1 MSRIRL
7 FQLYVWTIIPAGF
20 GVCFLAVSA
29 QPRILLNLQ
38 FLLLALVTVT
48 VSRVSVRVPGRT
60 SAITVTDTF
69 IFLTILLYGGGP
81 ATLAGAAEGLCSA
94 SRISKK
100 PRTLLFNAS
109 AVAISTYLTGQV
121 WQVYDTKAGDGAFV
135 TFSSAYLLTLCTMV
149 LVQYAVNSALA
160 SIYETLRSGE
170 SLWRFWRKHYLWTWI
185 TYVAGGSGAA
195 FTAKLIQSQG
205 FPTILIATP
214 IIGIVYF
221 SYRTYH
227 KNLQAAETQ
236 AEQARAHVEELNLYI
251 AAQKQIQEK
260 FSQVEKMSALG
271 ELASGVAH
279 DFNNCL
285 AGILGRAELMMTQTT
300 DARILKG
307 LDIMLKAAQDGA
319 KTVKRI
325 QDFARQRR
333 DGDFELVEVDQM
345 LADVSEMT
353 RPRWKDRAEAS
364 DVHITLELKDTSKAY
379 VMGDISELRE
389 VLVNMVFNAVDAMP
403 YGGVLTLAAETRDG
417 SVVLS
422 VGDTGIGMTTDV
434 RSRVF
439 NPFFTTKGVSGMG
452 LGLAVSYGIISR
464 HNGEIRVQSEVG
476 KGTTFDIELPLA
488 QGLPVTIESESLQG
502 KRARTNMTTILVV
515 DDEARVRNLLKEIL
529 EESGYEVQV
538 ASDALEGLNLFK
550 NNAFDAVFTDI
561 GMPGMSGWELSRAI
575 REINGQI
582 PLALI
587 TGWGQI
593 VSSEE
598 KAAAEIDWVLT
609 KPFSMADILQLA
621 EEVTRRK
628 KARCENTPLDTV
640 AA

>member
-1 MSRIRL
+1 
-7 FQLYVWTIIPAGF
+7 
-20 GVCFLAVSA
+20 
-29 QPRILLNLQ
+29 
-38 FLLLALVTVT
+38 
-48 VSRVSVRVPGRT
+48 
-60 SAITVTDTF
+60 
-69 IFLTILLYGGGP
+69 
-81 ATLAGAAEGLCSA
+81 
-94 SRISKK
+94 
-100 PRTLLFNAS
+100 
-109 AVAISTYLTGQV
+109 
-121 WQVYDTKAGDGAFV
+121 
-135 TFSSAYLLTLCTMV
+135 
-149 LVQYAVNSALA
+149 
-160 SIYETLRSGE
+160 
-170 SLWRFWRKHYLWTWI
+170 
-185 TYVAGGSGAA
+185 
-195 FTAKLIQSQG
+195 
-205 FPTILIATP
+205 
-214 IIGIVYF
+214 
-221 SYRTYH
+221 
-227 KNLQAAETQ
+227 
-236 AEQARAHVEELNLYI
+236 
-251 AAQKQIQEK
+251 
-260 FSQVEKMSALG
+260 MSALG

-300 DARILKG
+300 DAKILKG

-452 LGLAVSYGIISR
+452 LGLAVSYGIVRR

-476 KGTTFDIELPLA
+476 KGTTFEIELPLA
-488 QGLPVTIESESLQG
+488 QGLPVTSESESLHG
-502 KRARTNMTTILVV
+502 KRARTTMTTILVV

-575 REINGQI
+575 REINGEI

-621 EEVTRRK
+621 EEVARRK
-628 KARCENTPLDTV
+628 KARCETTPLDTV